1 MDAACGGVDT
11 CFKVKRRWAIHYD
24 FLNDRLFDQMS
35 LQDKELIKMEEAII
49 SKAEG
54 EEKILVELWNE
65 LRYYWDKRM
74 KFLAAGK
81 LFRQDTVKQAKTV
94 HSRRPDIRL
103 GWIKTVVDATILR
116 SDPG

>member
-1 MDAACGGVDT
+1 M
-11 CFKVKRRWAIHYD
+11 KRRWAIHYD

-81 LFRQDTVKQAKTV
+81 LFPTDTQKLLT
-94 HSRRPDIRL
+94 
-103 GWIKTVVDATILR
+103 
-116 SDPG
+116 